1 MTSKRHSQDSSST
14 EDCRCTK
21 RDDESICSTLS
32 ATSSV
37 FSTSSKLSKIPG
49 AVKSSVKQLFTG
61 REERRSSTSTSFA
74 SRLKRHT
81 PTLIFRKS
89 EQYKQQ
95 QPTNSSNGNLKS
107 KRRNSIIQISH
118 RFNMSRQHAGHDD
131 TEDIVEYYRDEQKKP
146 QRQQQQQQSRQRER
160 SYQVISRIN
169 IMHGEIERG
178 DD

>member
-1 MTSKRHSQDSSST
+1 MTSKRHSQDNSST

-32 ATSSV
+32 TTSSV
-37 FSTSSKLSKIPG
+37 FSTSSKLSKLPG

-95 QPTNSSNGNLKS
+95 QQPTNSSNGNLKS

-131 TEDIVEYYRDEQKKP
+131 TEDIIEYYKDEQKKP
-146 QRQQQQQQSRQRER
+146 QKQQQSRQREK
-160 SYQVISRIN
+160 SCQVISRIN